1 MAMKQIILVRG
12 LPGSGKS
19 TLAKTLATGGYHF
32 EADMFFMKDG
42 EYKFEPELIG
52 MAHDWCRNQVQQ
64 SMAINLNLI
73 IVSNTFTMEW
83 EMMPYFALAKQYG
96 YMVHTIIV
104 ENRHGSEN
112 THDCPKPTID
122 KMRARFEVSL

>member
-42 EYKFEPELIG
+42 VYKFEPELIEN
-52 MAHDWCRNQVQQ
+52 AHDWCRNQVIQ

-73 IVSNTFTMEW
+73 VVSNTFTMEW
-83 EMMPYFALAKQYG
+83 EMMPYIALAKEYG

-104 ENRHGSEN
+104 ENRHKSEN
-112 THDCPKPTID
+112 IHNCPKPTID
-122 KMRARFEVSL
+122 KMRGRFEVSL

>member
-19 TLAKTLATGGYHF
+19 TLAKTLATSGYHF

-42 EYKFEPELIG
+42 VYKFEPELIEN
-52 MAHDWCRNQVQQ
+52 AHDWCRNQVQQ

-73 IVSNTFTMEW
+73 VVSNTFTMEW
-83 EMMPYFALAKQYG
+83 EMMPYIALAKEYG

-104 ENRHGSEN
+104 ENRHGNEN
-112 THDCPKPTID
+112 IHNCPKPTID

>member
-1 MAMKQIILVRG
+1 MKQIILVRG

-19 TLAKTLATGGYHF
+19 TSAKTLATSGYHF

-42 EYKFEPELIG
+42 VYKFDPVRIEN
-52 MAHDWCRNQVQQ
+52 AHDWCRTQVIQ

-73 IVSNTFTMEW
+73 VVSNTFTMEW
-83 EMMPYFALAKQYG
+83 EMMPYIALAKQYG

-122 KMRARFEVSL
+122 KMKQRFEISL

>member
-1 MAMKQIILVRG
+1 MKQLLLIRG

-42 EYKFEPELIG
+42 EYKFEPELIEN
-52 MAHDWCRNQVQQ
+52 AHDWCRNQVQQ

-73 IVSNTFTMEW
+73 VVSNTFTMEW
-83 EMMPYFALAKQYG
+83 EMMPYIALAKEYG
-96 YMVHTIIV
+96 YIVHTIIV
-104 ENRHGSEN
+104 ENRHGNEN
-112 THDCPKPTID
+112 IHDCPKPTID

>member
-1 MAMKQIILVRG
+1 MAMKQLLLIRG

-42 EYKFEPELIG
+42 VYKFEPGLIEN
-52 MAHDWCRNQVQQ
+52 AHDWCRTQVMQ

-73 IVSNTFTMEW
+73 VVSNTFTMEW
-83 EMMPYFALAKQYG
+83 EMMPYIALAKEYG

-104 ENRHGSEN
+104 ENRHGNEN
-112 THDCPKPTID
+112 IHNCPKPTID
-122 KMRARFEVSL
+122 RMRSRFEISL

>member
-19 TLAKTLATGGYHF
+19 TLAKTLATSGYHF

-42 EYKFEPELIG
+42 VYKFDPVRIE
-52 MAHDWCRNQVQQ
+52 MAHDWCRTQVIQ
-64 SMAINLNLI
+64 SMAIDLNLI
-73 IVSNTFTMEW
+73 VVSNTFTMEW
-83 EMMPYFALAKQYG
+83 EMMPYIALAKQYG
-96 YMVHTIIV
+96 YMIHTIIV
-104 ENRHGSEN
+104 ENRHKSEN

-122 KMRARFEVSL
+122 KMKQRFEISL

>member
-1 MAMKQIILVRG
+1 MKELILLRG

-19 TLAKTLATGGYHF
+19 TLAKTIATGGYHF

-42 EYKFEPELIG
+42 VYKFEPELIET
-52 MAHDWCRNQVQQ
+52 AHDWCRNQVQQ

-73 IVSNTFTMEW
+73 VVSNTFTMEW
-83 EMMPYFALAKQYG
+83 EMMPYIALAKEYG

-104 ENRHGSEN
+104 ENRHGNEN
-112 THDCPKPTID
+112 IHDCPKPTID
-122 KMRARFEVSL
+122 KMKMRFEISL